1 MPGLTVKLLKVFLAS
16 PGDVKL
22 ERDKAREEILGLRP
36 LAQKH
41 GFDLQA
47 LGWETDVAP
56 NAGRPQALINPLI
69 RECDLFIGILWRR
82 FGMPSGEAESGT
94 LEEFNLAGERFL
106 KEGAPAIMLYFR
118 EVHPDFLNDPGPQLQ
133 KVLDF
138 KKQIDERHL
147 ALYANYRDEE
157 HFATLLRK
165 HLTEWLFKLIPEP
178 EEQPATAGATATA
191 ELPTVHDAPPLEAF
205 AEHLEFCRTEL
216 QKTARPLRLRTL
228 QLPPLFLEEVEVE
241 RPRSMKV
248 SIAAKTFPRLLI
260 LGEPGA
266 GKTTSLK
273 KLAAEY
279 AQWRGEGKQPGL
291 NEPEDFNLPI
301 FVDLSAYPTV
311 ADKQHGL
318 LRLITSSV
326 RGIHDV
332 DVRKRLAAGGCLL
345 LFDGLNEVGEA
356 FDEVVQQIRRLVNHE
371 IPRNRFVVTCRPGIY
386 RDELR
391 NEFSTF
397 QLERLTSFNASKVL
411 EIEIGAEK
419 AQAAW
424 KGLDE
429 YTSDLCRNPLML
441 TLLADELRVSDTP
454 PQNRAQLFDRF
465 VDRYLS
471 ELARVKG
478 AGAVRVEKEIL
489 SALAWRLGTSRTL
502 LSADEAAAAM
512 SSRLAELQSKKE
524 APADLNVSE
533 LNREFLNHG
542 LLRESAGQTGFFHQ
556 AVQEYFFAREVAL
569 HQPMEFVLEHVND
582 PEWAEVLVFV
592 CGLIEDAT
600 EVVLEVM
607 KIDLYLAVKCITY
620 TTRNEGK
627 VVDEIAFALIRQLKE
642 KLEAH
647 TSFGKAYQERLA
659 LLSIESKTQTKRL
672 VDLFVGVY
680 GEESQALHDLA
691 RLFTGMR
698 IPDKAIAFLEPIVSE
713 QPNNIRLRDMLA
725 RALRVAG
732 KYDDA
737 IMHFKKCLELN
748 HQDARTWAALGKT
761 YRAMKNFDE
770 AEICLRKGVELNENL
785 PWAHCHL
792 GLTLMEKKKF
802 EEAFE
807 QFKQAITLDSEYAT
821 PHAGLGDIYLKHLH
835 LTEKAISEYEIAIK
849 VEQRPFRLGRRLF
862 GLAHAL
868 EVAERIDDAR
878 QRYEEY
884 LDRDPWG
891 EHAQEAQEAV
901 ERLGGA

>member
-1 MPGLTVKLLKVFLAS
+1 MPGQPVKLLKVFLAS

-22 ERDKAREEILGLRP
+22 ERDKAREEILGLRS

-41 GFDLQA
+41 GFDLQP
-47 LGWETDVAP
+47 LGWETEVAP
-56 NAGRPQALINPLI
+56 SAGRPQALINPLV

-94 LEEFNLAGERFL
+94 LEEFNLARERFL
-106 KEGAPAIMLYFR
+106 KEGAPHIMLYFR
-118 EVHPDFLNDPGPQLQ
+118 EVHPDFLFDPGPQLQ

-138 KKQIDERHL
+138 KKQIDEGQL

-165 HLTEWLFKLIPEP
+165 HLTEWLLKLIPEP
-178 EEQPATAGATATA
+178 EAQPATATA
-191 ELPTVHDAPPLEAF
+191 ELPIVKDAPPLEAF
-205 AEHLEFCRTEL
+205 AEHLEYCRTEL
-216 QKTARPLRLRTL
+216 QKTARPLRLRAL

-241 RPRSMKV
+241 HPRSMKV
-248 SIAAKTFPRLLI
+248 SIAAKTFARLLI

-326 RGIHDV
+326 RGVNDV

-356 FDEVVQQIRRLVNHE
+356 YDEVVQQIRRLVNHE

-391 NEFSTF
+391 NEFSPF

-411 EIEIGAEK
+411 EIEISAEK

-429 YTSDLCRNPLML
+429 YTRDLCRNPLML

-471 ELARVKG
+471 EWARVKG

-512 SSRLAELQSKKE
+512 SSRLAELQSKKD
-524 APADLNVSE
+524 ASVDLNVSE

-542 LLRESAGQTGFFHQ
+542 LLRENAGQTGFFHQ

-569 HQPMEFVLEHVND
+569 HQPIDFVLEHVSD

-600 EVVLEVM
+600 EVVRRVM
-607 KIDLYLAVKCITY
+607 KVDPYFAARC
-620 TTRNEGK
+620 TTHTMRINSEF
-627 VVDEIAFALIRQLKE
+627 VDELAQVLIKNLITKFDDTVPYQ
-642 KLEAH
+642 KL
-647 TSFGKAYQERLA
+647 YQEMLS
-659 LLSIESKTQTKRL
+659 LLSIEPKATTGKL
-672 VDLFVGVY
+672 FDLFCIATTDSLDAMDY
-680 GEESQALHDLA
+680 FA
-691 RLFTGMR
+691 RFLLGIGMFE
-698 IPDKAIAFLEPIVSE
+698 KAIAILEPAVNEHPKRIG
-713 QPNNIRLRDMLA
+713 LRSQLA
-725 RALRVAG
+725 EAFRRIG
-732 KYDDA
+732 KYEA
-737 IMHFKKCLELN
+737 SMAHFKKCIDLVPQN
-748 HQDARTWAALGKT
+748 AWGWAGLGVIHKE
-761 YRAMKNFDE
+761 MENFEE
-770 AEICLRKGVELNENL
+770 ASFCLRKAIALNNRL
-785 PWAHCHL
+785 RWAQAQL
-792 GLTLMEKKKF
+792 AYTFSKQKQYDFAL
-802 EEAFE
+802 A
-807 QFKQAITLDSEYAT
+807 QFKQAISFDPEYSSA
-821 PHAGLGDIYLKHLH
+821 HAGLAELYFEYLNQP
-835 LTEKAISEYEIAIK
+835 EKAIAEYEFAIQF
-849 VEQRPFRLGRRLF
+849 EQRPFELSITILCFAR
-862 GLAHAL
+862 AL
-868 EVAERIDDAR
+868 EAAGRTAEAR
-878 QRYEEY
+878 QRYQEY
-884 LDRDPWG
+884 LDRFPWG
-891 EHAQEAQEAV
+891 EHAQEAQEAL

>member
-1 MPGLTVKLLKVFLAS
+1 MPGQTVKLLKIFLAS

-22 ERDKAREEILGLRP
+22 ERDKAREEILGLRS

-41 GFDLQA
+41 GFDLQP

-56 NAGRPQALINPLI
+56 NAGRPQALINPLV

-94 LEEFNLAGERFL
+94 LEEFNLARERFV
-106 KEGAPAIMLYFR
+106 KEGAPHIMLYFR

-133 KVLDF
+133 KILDF
-138 KKQIDERHL
+138 KKQIDEGHL

-165 HLTEWLFKLIPEP
+165 HLTEWLLKLIPEP
-178 EEQPATAGATATA
+178 EAQPAAATA
-191 ELPTVHDAPPLEAF
+191 ELPTVKDAPPLEAF
-205 AEHLEFCRTEL
+205 AEHLEYCRTEL

-311 ADKQHGL
+311 ADKQQGL

-371 IPRNRFVVTCRPGIY
+371 IPRNRFVVTCRPGVY

-411 EIEIGAEK
+411 EIEISAEK

-429 YTSDLCRNPLML
+429 YTRDLCRNPLML

-471 ELARVKG
+471 EWARVKG

-512 SSRLAELQSKKE
+512 SSRLAELQDRKD
-524 APADLNVSE
+524 AASE
-533 LNREFLNHG
+533 LNVASLNRTFLEHG

-569 HQPMEFVLEHVND
+569 HQPIEFVLQHVSD
-582 PEWAEVLVFV
+582 PGWAEVLVFV

-600 EVVLEVM
+600 EVVQEVM
-607 KIDLYLAVKCITY
+607 KMNPYWAARCTAFSKAIDGNVV
-620 TTRNEGK
+620 NEL
-627 VVDEIAFALIRQLKE
+627 VLLLINRLKE
-642 KLEAH
+642 KFDAH
-647 TSFGKAYQERLA
+647 IWVGKIYQEMLA
-659 LLSIESKTQTKRL
+659 IFSIESKAQSKISELFCRAYDDEAEGLNNYVRVLIVGLRLPERVIAFIEPLLNNKATNYRLRVWYGAAMRLIGKPDFAITVFKESLQTRPKDDLIWFNLGLAYKDLKKYEEAERCFTEAIKLNDKR
-672 VDLFVGVY
+672 Y
-680 GEESQALHDLA
+680 WSHHDLA
-691 RLFTGMR
+691 SALQMQKKYVPAFEEYK
-698 IPDKAIAFLEPIVSE
+698 KAILLNSE
-713 QPNNIRLRDMLA
+713 
-725 RALRVAG
+725 
-732 KYDDA
+732 
-737 IMHFKKCLELN
+737 
-748 HQDARTWAALGKT
+748 AAWPHIGL
-761 YRAMKNFDE
+761 
-770 AEICLRKGVELNENL
+770 AEIYIDYFQNL
-785 PWAHCHL
+785 
-792 GLTLMEKKKF
+792 T
-802 EEAFE
+802 
-807 QFKQAITLDSEYAT
+807 QAIDEY
-821 PHAGLGDIYLKHLH
+821 
-835 LTEKAISEYEIAIK
+835 EKAIFL
-849 VEQRPFRLGRRLF
+849 EQRPFILSKHIG
-862 GLAHAL
+862 GLARTL
-868 EVAERIDDAR
+868 ESAGRTAEAR
-878 QRYEEY
+878 QRYQEY
-884 LDRDPWG
+884 LDRFPWG
-891 EHAQEAQEAV
+891 EHAHEAQEAL
-901 ERLGGA
+901 ERLGEK